1 MSAIIFVPALIAAYV
16 AWTRSPAQA
25 FLHVYLP
32 VLFLCPEYYRW
43 VTPGLPDPTFSEAT
57 ILPIVA
63 IYFFREGRQWRFTV
77 TDVLV
82 AGYAWCVAFAEYLN
96 AGYADAQNLMFDML
110 ATVLFPYV
118 LAKGLIES
126 QGLRYHV
133 GRRMVFLLFC
143 VAVLS
148 MWEFKMGFPLWRPVF
163 DRFFPDVY
171 VGWVTTKRWGFART
185 AGPYAHAI
193 LAGLMMVVGF
203 RLQRWLEW
211 SGAWGATFRWLPN
224 LQVSKARILTG
235 GLFLGALM
243 TLVRGPWMGGVLAA
257 GITAIGR
264 ARNRKRAIWAAG
276 IALVL
281 AGIPAV
287 LWFISYVS
295 VGRGGAA
302 SLSQETAAYRKEL
315 FERYVDIAL
324 DHAWWGWG
332 TSGYPILPGM
342 VSVDN
347 HYLLVALR
355 YGFLALACFMLIFIV
370 MAARLGRMMFT
381 QTLPGTRDNALVAT
395 LLGVYGAFGL
405 SIATVFMGMQTMPL
419 FFLITG
425 WAEGVLLASGCKH
438 VAHSKATG
446 RVAPFRFARVLQ

>member
-16 AWTRSPAQA
+16 ALIRSPAQA

-43 VTPGLPDPTFSEAT
+43 VAPGLPDPTFSEAT

-63 IYFFREGRQWRFTV
+63 VYLFREGSRWRFTV
-77 TDVLV
+77 TDLLV
-82 AGYAWCVAFAEYLN
+82 AGYALCVAYAEYLN

-118 LAKGLIES
+118 LAKGLIEP
-126 QGLRYHV
+126 QGIRYHV
-133 GRRMVFLLFC
+133 GRRIVFLLFC
-143 VAVLS
+143 VAAVS
-148 MWEFKMGFPLWRPVF
+148 IWEFKMGFPLWRPVF
-163 DRFFPDVY
+163 DRLFPDIY
-171 VGWVTTKRWGFART
+171 VGWVTTSRWGFTRT

-211 SGAWGATFRWLPN
+211 SGAWEPTFRWCPGLP
-224 LQVSKARILTG
+224 VSKARILTA

-243 TLVRGPWMGGVLAA
+243 TLVRGPWIGGLLAA
-257 GITAIGR
+257 GITAIGC
-264 ARNRKRAIWAAG
+264 ARNRSRALWLAG
-276 IALVL
+276 LGCVL

-287 LWFISYVS
+287 LWFLSYVS
-295 VGRGGAA
+295 VGRGGAV
-302 SLSQETAAYRKEL
+302 SLTQETAAYRKEL

-332 TSGYPILPGM
+332 TSGYPTLPGM

-355 YGFLALACFMLIFIV
+355 YGFLALTCFVLIFVI
-370 MAARLGRMMFT
+370 MAVRLGRVMLR
-381 QTLPGTRDNALVAT
+381 QTSPGTHDHALAAT
-395 LLGVYGAFGL
+395 LLGVYGAFGF
-405 SIATVFMGMQTMPL
+405 SIATVFMGFQTMSL

-425 WAEGVLLASGCKH
+425 WAEAVLLNRGCEQ
-438 VAHSKATG
+438 VAQRKTTQN
-446 RVAPFRFARVLQ
+446 VPLFRFTRVLQ